1 MFVAKLLAL
10 ITFKRYRSMV
20 DNKQVI
26 NVGIRFNEL
35 KNRFNG
41 SVMVYIKGSIIGV
54 ISLAI
59 CTLFASYWIAELADL
74 DAKAIN
80 LSGSLRMDSYQ
91 LGMLSLEGE
100 AAQVE
105 KQIKEF
111 EQKLRDPI
119 FQKLQNDD
127 ELNLLW
133 SQIVGHWEQVLKPEL
148 IRLPIEEHVQ
158 FNQHITLL
166 ASHADDFV
174 SAVQRHA
181 EDKIRLLRSIQL
193 AALFITLLFGFFT
206 LHLISLRV
214 EKPLN
219 ELTHAA
225 YAIGKG
231 NFTHKINLKGDD
243 ELALLAATFN
253 HTSNAIASMYGQLE
267 SRVKE
272 QTQELELNNQ
282 ALAFLF
288 KTAKLL
294 LEAQESKVDLQVIL
308 DDLAKLI
315 EVNDIELCLMTA
327 SGDMPY
333 AQLKPQ
339 ADSVGPCGAQS
350 CENCDGN
357 AAFVALSQPTIT
369 RFPLVYGQNN
379 YGVIAVRSQK
389 QLQADSWQIHLVQ
402 SVADQIALSLNLDV
416 QHDQARRIALLNE
429 RTVIARELHDSLAQ
443 ALSYL
448 KIQVTRLSKT
458 QEKQKFEMQPPIID
472 ELKMGLDSAYRQL
485 RELLT
490 TFRLKMV
497 SEGLESALEKTIEQ
511 LSEQS
516 SMQFHLNFAI
526 KQVPLSPMEE
536 IHLLQIAREA
546 CQNTVHHSKGDNVW
560 IDLQVTA
567 ANKLQLS
574 VADDGVG
581 MVNGTEKL
589 NHYGMAIMQERAKHL
604 QGELFIAPRAEKGTE
619 VKLEFQPVGGS
630 QNYH

>member
-1 MFVAKLLAL
+1 MIIPIYLNGYPPKNTNT
-10 ITFKRYRSMV
+10 ITIENISAAV
-20 DNKQVI
+20 DKFAGKI
-26 NVGIRFNEL
+26 KIKIKPTGIHNST
-35 KNRFNG
+35 K
-41 SVMVYIKGSIIGV
+41 
-54 ISLAI
+54 
-59 CTLFASYWIAELADL
+59 
-74 DAKAIN
+74 
-80 LSGSLRMDSYQ
+80 
-91 LGMLSLEGE
+91 LSL
-100 AAQVE
+100 
-105 KQIKEF
+105 
-111 EQKLRDPI
+111 
-119 FQKLQNDD
+119 
-127 ELNLLW
+127 
-133 SQIVGHWEQVLKPEL
+133 
-148 IRLPIEEHVQ
+148 
-158 FNQHITLL
+158 
-166 ASHADDFV
+166 
-174 SAVQRHA
+174 
-181 EDKIRLLRSIQL
+181 
-193 AALFITLLFGFFT
+193 
-206 LHLISLRV
+206 
-214 EKPLN
+214 
-219 ELTHAA
+219 
-225 YAIGKG
+225 
-231 NFTHKINLKGDD
+231 
-243 ELALLAATFN
+243 
-253 HTSNAIASMYGQLE
+253 
-267 SRVKE
+267 
-272 QTQELELNNQ
+272 
-282 ALAFLF
+282 
-288 KTAKLL
+288 KT
-294 LEAQESKVDLQVIL
+294 
-308 DDLAKLI
+308 
-315 EVNDIELCLMTA
+315 
-327 SGDMPY
+327 
-333 AQLKPQ
+333 
-339 ADSVGPCGAQS
+339 
-350 CENCDGN
+350 
-357 AAFVALSQPTIT
+357 
-369 RFPLVYGQNN
+369 
-379 YGVIAVRSQK
+379 
-389 QLQADSWQIHLVQ
+389 
-402 SVADQIALSLNLDV
+402 IALSLNLDV